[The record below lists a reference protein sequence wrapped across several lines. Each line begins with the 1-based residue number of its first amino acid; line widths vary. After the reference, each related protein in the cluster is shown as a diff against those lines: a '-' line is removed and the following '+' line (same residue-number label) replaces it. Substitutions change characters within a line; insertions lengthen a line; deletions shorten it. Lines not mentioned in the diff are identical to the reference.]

1 MPQFSTIIIVIYVH
15 KFDFPEERQ
24 PYAGEKPLKYDAHY
38 VICSPYFIPEYDRG
52 DTGFVA

>member
-15 KFDFPEERQ
+15 KFDCPEERQ

-38 VICSPYFIPEYDRG
+38 VICLPYFIPEYDRG